1 MAGRKK
7 KLSPEQ
13 MREYIHSLRGSL
25 KQKPAKN
32 PSCRS
37 FWRNAGL
44 KRKRKTVKFNLAHSR

>member
-1 MAGRKK
+1 
-7 KLSPEQ
+7 

-44 KRKRKTVKFNLAHSR
+44 KRKRKTVKPNLAHSR